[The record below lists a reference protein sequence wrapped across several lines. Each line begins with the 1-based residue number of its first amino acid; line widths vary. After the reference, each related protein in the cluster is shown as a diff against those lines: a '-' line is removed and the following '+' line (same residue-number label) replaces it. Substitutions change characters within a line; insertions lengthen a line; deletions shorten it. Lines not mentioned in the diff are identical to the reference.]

1 MSDRPTLTCAL
12 RELVW
17 GIRSEVAVV
26 SNLSRR
32 IDDHVR
38 SLNDLRAELSERL
51 LELDRL
57 RDAAHDE
64 RLAEFVDTI
73 AVAPLPELD
82 EEFPGQL
89 YGS

>member
-1 MSDRPTLTCAL
+1 MSDRPTLTYAL

-17 GIRSEVAVV
+17 GISSEVAVV

-32 IDDHVR
+32 IDGHVLA
-38 SLNDLRAELSERL
+38 LNALRAELSQRL
-51 LELDRL
+51 LELDGL
-57 RDAAHDE
+57 RDAAQDE
-64 RLAEFVDTI
+64 RLAAFVDTV

-82 EEFPGQL
+82 EEFPGRL